1 MAGDFLRRLKEEGNG
16 EQRQTQ
22 EQAGTAR
29 TSGGSSF
36 LQRLKEER
44 DSTTAQRSA
53 AIRTGERQKED
64 DLYSSWLDSLSSF
77 SSGYSRDYGA
87 RNGRY
92 QDSAQLGSYRDSL
105 SAQIDRLN
113 SQANSLRGYY
123 NTYGSVYDELY
134 GGGTSKKLLDSISG
148 GMDYLNSVRKS
159 VNSEYDY
166 WSQFADEDEYNR
178 YLADREENERL
189 SALDLDDARRRRETL
204 RAQIDAISARA
215 NAYAKEHPAESE
227 DYARGLFESSRDIL
241 DQYNELGGDIE
252 KAERVQRRNGYGTLV
267 NNADFAE
274 GSAYREGV
282 DDDLYNYINGDA
294 EAGARLS
301 SRAMG
306 LYDPT
311 GTNPFAAMYAANAED
326 RREARQLT
334 DEERGI
340 YNYLYNSEGR
350 SAAQDY
356 YDFMQSDLNARQRYY
371 DEMAAAQEATKSGWS
386 AFKSSAGT
394 VLSAPLRTITLAGQL
409 ADYAAT
415 GKIDQ
420 NAGYN
425 RFSYTN
431 TATRSAVAGDIKE
444 KVTEKA
450 GEWVGDKAAS
460 LYLLGMSY
468 LDSRFNALISGG
480 FGGMIPV
487 KDVEA
492 VSLSLMGAE
501 AAADSMIEAK
511 DRGLEDGQ
519 ALALGLVSGAAE
531 ILTERYSLETLLDPD
546 RLLDSGWKYLIKNA
560 AAEGSEEA
568 ASNIINFI
576 ADIVITKDE
585 SEWRKSVEQY
595 MKEHPDW
602 TEGHAVAAALGDQ
615 AMSVLGDAAGGAL
628 MGIFGAGGQLAV
640 DAYGNFAE
648 GRRLGSYNMSPGNVM
663 SITDYIAEGLSL
675 DESTYA
681 HRLAER
687 MQEKLDAGET
697 VSQYEMGRLA
707 NAVGNAGTA
716 ERAVMPEAADAI
728 DTEGSRVL
736 SEEKQELP
744 SDGPVT
750 AKGTLDTA
758 ATPVDNNINAE
769 ERNVRSE
776 KSTGLS
782 IDERQAAIRAR
793 QEAVQERAARFNEAY
808 DDYQQNGYTAEQY
821 EALKEESNA
830 IDREIQDIRKEME
843 ALSNEARENHLRESG
858 ERADGEDT
866 GEQVRGVEQ
875 GTGRDPGGEAKGRS
889 ADREAVNLTYGKEV
903 STGSLGIGRG
913 STTDRVRLV
922 TGGET
927 AAIREARRIA
937 KERGLRLVLF
947 GGDNLTIGG
956 ESVRGYLTGD
966 RVFVRA
972 DHPEFTAAQLMRH
985 EAGHDMI
992 RKGEVNADEV
1002 RDRISRIAGE
1012 NRTESVAQNYADA
1025 YAGTDLVA
1033 DEIWEEIICDSL
1045 GDMNIFSTFSALGE
1059 TTGKYLKTLKE
1070 VTQSSRK
1077 AAAEIRTAT
1086 DDGGGKMS
1094 REKYQDYN
1102 KPINSSDIEE
1112 LQAIGRKSVN
1122 SFSSSDVQKAQK
1134 WANKFYSEMG
1144 TKSPFFRAWFG
1155 DWRENDSSIVLI
1167 ADIPAY
1173 TDSNDARRK
1182 NRGTFRNGDTGW
1194 DVRVSRAGETNT
1206 ISHAGIRRQ
1215 SEYGLAGI
1223 QTLVRNAVLLDSE
1236 VHEHHTNDPKK
1247 DMIAFD
1253 HKLYALGK
1261 REDSI
1266 GLYRVTVEESYHDA
1280 KHTNDRSF
1288 HNLKYIEKV
1297 ATVGGRSADSN
1308 LPGVSTSDNIAT
1320 EFSVADLYALVKQ
1333 YEKDFSPKPASAIVN
1348 EDGTPKVVY
1357 HGTDA
1362 DFTVFDRT
1370 KGRSTMDI
1378 QGSFFS
1384 PWELDAEGYGE
1395 KVQAYYLNIKNP
1407 APEGTAYRALNR
1419 FKGQNNAGV
1428 KAREYL
1434 ESLGYDGVNNSD
1446 EEYIAFYPEQ
1456 IKSAENNVGTFDR
1469 NNPDVRFSQ
1478 EGGDELKELQAENKR
1493 LRERVEYFKGQMR
1506 QTARTDR
1513 TKLAEV
1519 WSKDINRFA
1528 RDIRKEYSTTVK
1540 AEDIAGDMKVLAEYL
1555 MNGEKED
1562 GQVVYGRARE
1572 MATMLASKIVNG
1584 SETLANEEDARQYG
1598 DLRRLTMRKMS
1609 ISRQD
1614 ASDVTDFNEW
1624 RKRQFGKI
1632 NIGIDNGGLP
1642 VDTAYQELSGMMP
1655 GLFPE
1660 DISHPADQLYRMAE
1674 VLDSLRPIYENPYSL
1689 NMAYAIEYCANG
1701 ILDELMSENIRQ
1713 LPATFADK
1721 QAMAQ
1726 EAQWERARAKYG
1738 KIYEE
1743 MVKREAAKRLEQVK
1757 EVREHYLTANRN
1769 AMLRK
1774 ADSEQRQRLL
1784 KIAQR
1789 LKNRKLPAATRE
1801 LLDQYIGEL
1810 DTVAVRLT
1818 GKKTAE
1824 LDSMRRWYEERK
1836 LTDPDFISDPR
1847 IEASLRRLSDR
1858 KIGDMTQAEVADLT
1872 EILLNIENELRTE
1885 KKLIDEQDQRDTYLM
1900 GLDIIRDV
1908 DESKGS
1914 RPDGL
1919 SGTLD
1924 KLIVTETLSPL
1935 REMHRVTGYVETD
1948 PLYRATQS
1956 LADGQRKMFDY
1967 QMRAEMQFSKFTND
1981 KKFMESIT
1989 GKNAQ
1994 TVKLPVKGGALD
2006 ITPAMR
2012 MSLYLH
2018 SKNDQ
2023 NLLHIKVGGI
2033 TIPDMKLYRQGKI
2046 AEAYARGN
2054 TVKLTPSEVRNVV
2067 SKMSAK
2073 ERAFADAASKYFN
2086 TMSRDAINETSEKL
2100 KGYSLAGVEHYFPI
2114 NTDTSFT
2121 KSEFGSVKFDGTVE
2135 GMGFLK
2141 ERINGANPIML
2152 RDMNDVLLQSV
2163 GQHARYYGLAIPIRN
2178 FNKLWGVTKASIDD
2192 DGNRTAYESSVMQT
2206 IKKNWGDSGYKYI
2219 EKMMA
2224 DIQGVGKQ
2232 QTSWGKALGKVR
2244 SSYAGAVLTLNASV
2258 AMKQA
2263 ASYPTAGA
2271 VVGFKPLAKALAAPG
2286 KVDLGLIE
2294 KYTPLLWYRS
2304 QGFST
2309 QELGDLKKQD
2319 KQLPKLL
2326 NWIQGVDVLTTRK
2339 LWKAAEFYIRDTQKS
2354 LKAGTDEYYR
2364 AVADVYNQIIEE
2376 TQPNYTTMQR
2386 PQLLRS
2392 EDTLM
2397 QSLSMFKTQPFQN
2410 FNILYDALGNL
2421 DAKKRAYTNTR
2432 SAEAKAEYR
2441 AAQKRAAWAVT
2452 SQIAQLA
2459 VFSGM
2464 TLAWNAFRGK
2474 WKKYED
2480 EDGEVAL
2487 GSVLAGVGKDML
2499 SGAASVVPFGS
2510 DAYELFSSAVLKE
2523 TYYGFDDVTAS
2534 AIDDLANAFL
2544 KSGKALGD
2552 VWESV
2557 SQGEEV
2563 KWNEL
2568 RLKADSIADAA
2579 TKVVGVPYEN
2589 VVNLFNAVFRWGA
2602 LGVGGEYLGQYA
2614 YLRLTAS
2621 PSGSSGDYYDLLYK
2635 AYKAGDGTYETL
2647 YRKMLESGDFAE
2659 NKIKSAMETRMKK
2672 AEGVKSISDLS
2683 ERYLAPDQQ
2692 TVYDAAADELERSA
2706 LWRKASSDQ
2715 RDAAEDKL
2723 YHLVADTSDSSAGVK
2738 MREKIDE
2745 GAAVGITETE
2755 YILYQL
2761 ALSMAD
2767 KPSESGKLGSYTND
2781 EVEEAIGMLPGLS
2794 DEERA
2799 WLWLAQGKSE
2809 KSNPWE

>member
-1 MAGDFLRRLKEEGNG
+1 MASEFLQRLKEEKDG
-16 EQRQTQ
+16 EKAQVQTV
-22 EQAGTAR
+22 AAR
-29 TSGGSSF
+29 PSGGSSF
-36 LQRLKEER
+36 LQSLKEER
-44 DSTTAQRSA
+44 DNTAAQRSA
-53 AIRTGERQKED
+53 AIRTGMRQNED
-64 DLYSSWLDSLSSF
+64 NLYSSWLDSLNSF
-77 SSGYSRDYGA
+77 SDSYSRDYGA
-87 RNGRY
+87 RSGKY
-92 QDSAQLGSYRDSL
+92 QDSAKLGSYRDSL
-105 SAQIDRLN
+105 SAQIDKLN
-113 SQANSLRGYY
+113 NQAYSLRGYY
-123 NTYGSVYDELY
+123 NTYGNVYDELY
-134 GGGTSKKLLDSISG
+134 GGETSKKLLDSISG
-148 GMDYLNSVRKS
+148 GVDYLNSVRKS
-159 VNSEYDY
+159 LNSEYDY

-178 YLADREENERL
+178 YLADVEENDRL
-189 SALDLDDARRRRETL
+189 SKLDLDDARRRRETL
-204 RAQIDAISARA
+204 QGQIDAISARA
-215 NAYAKEHPAESE
+215 NAYAKDNPAESE

-241 DQYNELGGDIE
+241 NQYNELGEDIE
-252 KAERVQRRNGYGTLV
+252 KAERVQRRNGYSAIADKT
-267 NNADFAE
+267 DFAE
-274 GSAYREGV
+274 RSAYREGV

-311 GTNPFAAMYAANAED
+311 GTNPFAALYAANAED

-340 YNYLYNSEGR
+340 YNYLYNSEGQ

-386 AFKSSAGT
+386 EFKSSAGT

-425 RFSYTN
+425 RFSYNN

-468 LDSRFNALISGG
+468 LDSRFNALIGGG

-487 KDVEA
+487 GDVEA
-492 VSLSLMGAE
+492 ISLTLMGAE

-519 ALALGLVSGAAE
+519 ALALGLISGAAE
-531 ILTERYSLETLLDPD
+531 ILTERYSLETLLNPD

-595 MKEHPDW
+595 RKEHPDW

-628 MGIFGAGGQLAV
+628 MGIFGASGQLAV
-640 DAYGNFAE
+640 DTYGNFSE
-648 GRRLGSYNMSPGNVM
+648 GRRLGSYNMSPRNVM
-663 SITDYIAEGLSL
+663 TINDYIAEGLSI

-681 HRLAER
+681 HQLAER
-687 MQEKLDAGET
+687 LQEKLNAGEK

-707 NAVGNAGTA
+707 NMVGYAGGENTVTPAERTA
-716 ERAVMPEAADAI
+716 ETAEQTAETERERVSVPPAGENTISKENAPSGEKPGSDEA
-728 DTEGSRVL
+728 
-736 SEEKQELP
+736 
-744 SDGPVT
+744 
-750 AKGTLDTA
+750 
-758 ATPVDNNINAE
+758 
-769 ERNVRSE
+769 
-776 KSTGLS
+776 KSTGIA
-782 IDERQAAIRAR
+782 IDKRQAAIRAR
-793 QEAVQERAARFNEAY
+793 QEAVQERAARY
-808 DDYQQNGYTAEQY
+808 DALVAEYSENGGTQEQY
-821 EALKEESNA
+821 NTLKTEEDA
-830 IDREIQDIRKEME
+830 IRQEVLDIRREME
-843 ALSNEARENHLRESG
+843 ELSNEARKNRIREGS
-858 ERADGEDT
+858 ERTDGESTAQST
-866 GEQVRGVEQ
+866 GLVEES
-875 GTGRDPGGEAKGRS
+875 TERDSQRQTESRS

-956 ESVRGYLTGD
+956 ESVRGYLTGE
-966 RVFVRA
+966 RVFIRA
-972 DHPEFTAAQLMRH
+972 DHPDFTAAQLMRH

-1002 RDRISRIAGE
+1002 RDRINRIAGE
-1012 NRTESVAQNYADA
+1012 GRTESVAENYAAA

-1045 GDMNIFSTFSALGE
+1045 GDMNIFSDFSALGE
-1059 TTGKYLKTLKE
+1059 TTGEYLETLKE

-1086 DDGGGKMS
+1086 DDGGGKTS
-1094 REKYQDYN
+1094 RELQTGKISADLTDDERYELLKDRTLKVPEYDAQ
-1102 KPINSSDIEE
+1102 KLKSHIEPGSIEKLSRSDAAKLLRTLGEE
-1112 LQAIGRKSVN
+1112 FNVFRRYANQNIDVEFSFSKNNLNESVHKQKGGFENFAKMMTVFGDVVNNAIGIEAHNERYAN
-1122 SFSSSDVQKAQK
+1122 PSSQLNQMYVLVSA
-1134 WANKFYSEMG
+1134 
-1144 TKSPFFRAWFG
+1144 FRTQEG
-1155 DWRENDSSIVLI
+1155 VVPVLMEVKEFKDETGNVLYLTVSMHEI
-1167 ADIPAY
+1167 NEADIVAY
-1173 TDSNDARRK
+1173 TRAPQD
-1182 NRGTFRNGDTGW
+1182 GTASYAPSASEYKLAEIFRNVNAED
-1194 DVRVSRAGETNT
+1194 GE
-1206 ISHAGIRRQ
+1206 
-1215 SEYGLAGI
+1215 
-1223 QTLVRNAVLLDSE
+1223 
-1236 VHEHHTNDPKK
+1236 
-1247 DMIAFD
+1247 M
-1253 HKLYALGK
+1253 
-1261 REDSI
+1261 
-1266 GLYRVTVEESYHDA
+1266 
-1280 KHTNDRSF
+1280 
-1288 HNLKYIEKV
+1288 LKYI
-1297 ATVGGRSADSN
+1297 
-1308 LPGVSTSDNIAT
+1308 P
-1320 EFSVADLYALVKQ
+1320 
-1333 YEKDFSPKPASAIVN
+1333 
-1348 EDGTPKVVY
+1348 DG
-1357 HGTDA
+1357 
-1362 DFTVFDRT
+1362 F
-1370 KGRSTMDI
+1370 
-1378 QGSFFS
+1378 
-1384 PWELDAEGYGE
+1384 LDAEQISAKKAELERAEQYIE
-1395 KVQAYYLNIKNP
+1395 RKNSK
-1407 APEGTAYRALNR
+1407 YNR
-1419 FKGQNNAGV
+1419 T
-1428 KAREYL
+1428 
-1434 ESLGYDGVNNSD
+1434 SL
-1446 EEYIAFYPEQ
+1446 
-1456 IKSAENNVGTFDR
+1456 
-1469 NNPDVRFSQ
+1469 
-1478 EGGDELKELQAENKR
+1478 EGGDEMKELQAENKR
-1493 LRERVEYFKGQMR
+1493 LRERVEYLSGQMK
-1506 QTARTDR
+1506 QTARTDKN
-1513 TKLAEV
+1513 KLAEV

-1528 RDIRKEYSTTVK
+1528 RDVKTQFSTTVK
-1540 AEDIAGDMKVLAEYL
+1540 AADIAGDMKVLAEYL

-1562 GQVVYGRARE
+1562 GQVIYGKARE

-1584 SETLANEEDARQYG
+1584 SEVLANEESTKLYRDIRQ
-1598 DLRRLTMRKMS
+1598 LTRRKMS
-1609 ISRQD
+1609 ISAQD
-1614 ASDVTDFNEW
+1614 AADIADFNEW

-1632 NIGIDNGGLP
+1632 NVGVDNGGLP
-1642 VDTAYQELSGMMP
+1642 VDTAYQELFNMNP

-1660 DISHPADQLYRMAE
+1660 EISHPADQLYRMEE
-1674 VLDSLRPIYENPYSL
+1674 VLDSLKPIYENPYSL

-1701 ILDELMSENIRQ
+1701 IMDELMSENIRQ
-1713 LPATFADK
+1713 LPATFADR
-1721 QAMAQ
+1721 QAMAKGA
-1726 EAQWERARAKYG
+1726 EWERARAKYT
-1738 KIYEE
+1738 KMYEE
-1743 MVKREAAKRLEQVK
+1743 MVKRETAKRQEQVK
-1757 EVREHYLTANRN
+1757 EVREYYLTANRN

-1789 LKNRKLPAATRE
+1789 LKNKKLPAATRE
-1801 LLDQYIGEL
+1801 LLNQYIGEL

-1818 GKKTAE
+1818 GKKAAE
-1824 LDSMRRWYEERK
+1824 LDSMRRWYEDRK
-1836 LTDPDFISDPR
+1836 LNDPDFISDPR

-1900 GLDIIRDV
+1900 GLDIIRDI

-1919 SGTLD
+1919 SGALD
-1924 KLIVTETLSPL
+1924 KLLVTETLSPL

-1948 PLYRATQS
+1948 PLYHATQS

-1967 QMRAEMQFSKFTND
+1967 QMRAEKQFSKFTND

-1989 GKNAQ
+1989 GKSAQ

-2054 TVKLTPSEVRNVV
+2054 TVKLTPSDVRNVV

-2152 RDMNDVLLQSV
+2152 RDMNDVLLQSI
-2163 GQHARYYGLAIPIRN
+2163 GQHARYYGLAVPIRN

-2192 DGNRTAYESSVMQT
+2192 NGNRTAYESSVMQT

-2224 DIQGVGKQ
+2224 DIQGVGKS

-2271 VVGFKPLAKALAAPG
+2271 VVGFKPLAKALATPG
-2286 KVDLGLIE
+2286 KVDLALIE
-2294 KYTPLLWYRS
+2294 KYTPLQWYRS

-2309 QELGDLKKQD
+2309 QELGDLAKQD
-2319 KQLPKLL
+2319 KQLPKVL

-2339 LWKAAEFYIRDTQKS
+2339 LWKAAEYYVRDTQRS
-2354 LKAGTDEYYR
+2354 LKTGTDEYYR

-2432 SAEAKAEYR
+2432 SAEAKAEYQ
-2441 AAQKRAAWAVT
+2441 AAKQRAAWAVS
-2452 SQIAQLA
+2452 SQLMQLA

-2480 EDGEVAL
+2480 DDGEVTL
-2487 GSVLAGVGKDML
+2487 TSILAGVGKDML
-2499 SGAASVVPFGS
+2499 SGAASMVPFGS
-2510 DAYELFSSAVLKE
+2510 DAYELFSSLILKE

-2534 AIDDLANAFL
+2534 ALDDLFNAFI
-2544 KSGKALGD
+2544 KSGKTLGD

-2557 SQGEEV
+2557 SQGEKV

-2568 RLKADSIADAA
+2568 RLKADSIADAV
-2579 TKVVGVPYEN
+2579 TKVVGLPYEN
-2589 VVNLFNAVFRWGA
+2589 VVNLFNAFFRWGA
-2602 LGVGGEYLGQYA
+2602 LGVRGKYLGEYT
-2614 YLRLTAS
+2614 YLRMTAS
-2621 PSGSSGDYYDLLYK
+2621 PAGSSGDYYDLLYD
-2635 AYKAGDGTYETL
+2635 AFKAGDDSYETL
-2647 YRKMLESGDFAE
+2647 YREMVESGDFAE

-2672 AEGVKSISDLS
+2672 EEGVNSIADLS

-2692 TVYDAAADELERSA
+2692 AIYDAAADQLERSA
-2706 LWRKASSDQ
+2706 LWRAATSDQ
-2715 RDAAEDKL
+2715 RDAAEEKL
-2723 YHLVADTSDSSAGVK
+2723 YHLVSDTSDNSAGVK
-2738 MREKIDE
+2738 MREKIDA

-2781 EVEEAIGMLPGLS
+2781 EVEEAINMLSGLS
-2794 DEERA
+2794 DEERS

-2809 KSNPWE
+2809 KSNPWG